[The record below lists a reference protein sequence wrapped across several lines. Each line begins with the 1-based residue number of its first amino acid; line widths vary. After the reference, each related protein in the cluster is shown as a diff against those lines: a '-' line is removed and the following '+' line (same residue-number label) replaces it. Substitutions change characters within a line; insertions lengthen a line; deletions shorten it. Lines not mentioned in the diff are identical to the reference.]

1 MLESLQCSDYKQ
13 KKEKKKE
20 LSSSNF
26 SFNFLLSSTV
36 LNLATPFVYQSRVSL
51 FKLVSKPIFL
61 LSNLTG
67 NIVSLSGS
75 VPFLHI
81 FLCLFFS

>member
-1 MLESLQCSDYKQ
+1 MLESLQCSDYKL
-13 KKEKKKE
+13 KKKKE

-26 SFNFLLSSTV
+26 NFNFLPSSTV
-36 LNLATPFVYQSRVSL
+36 LNPTTPSVYQSQASL
-51 FKLVSKPIFL
+51 LKLVSKPIFL

-67 NIVSLSGS
+67 KIVSFSGS
-75 VPFLHI
+75 IPFLHI